1 MNLAKCIYVSMR
13 HLFDGGWQVGLKCH
27 AYLIATEVVFNEVSN

>member
-13 HLFDGGWQVGLKCH
+13 HLFDGGWQVGLKP
-27 AYLIATEVVFNEVSN
+27 AVNYVSSLWDL